1 MAEILG
7 DDEIGIEL
15 QEQFRIE
22 TINTFM
28 APDEFAHLAIDFGG
42 NRGYI
47 NPRANE
53 RGLGCRFRGEIALMC
68 DADYGITRADGVE
81 DFGRGRKKGNNAHG
95 SGSLALH
102 SMQHKAKRCG
112 VKAAKGRRFR

>member
-15 QEQFRIE
+15 QEQVRIE
-22 TINTFM
+22 AVNAFM
-28 APDEFAHLAIDFGG
+28 AADEFPHLAIDFGG
-42 NRGYI
+42 NRGHI

-53 RGLGCRFRGEIALMC
+53 RGLGGRFGGEIALMRY
-68 DADYGITRADGVE
+68 ADYGITRADGVE
-81 DFGRGRKKGNNAHG
+81 DFGGGGKQGNDAHG

-102 SMQHKAKRCG
+102 SMRHKKERGGVRAGKR
-112 VKAAKGRRFR
+112 RRFR

>member
-1 MAEILG
+1 
-7 DDEIGIEL
+7 
-15 QEQFRIE
+15 
-22 TINTFM
+22 
-28 APDEFAHLAIDFGG
+28 
-42 NRGYI
+42 
-47 NPRANE
+47 
-53 RGLGCRFRGEIALMC
+53 MC

-112 VKAAKGRRFR
+112 VKAVKGRRFR